1 MIYLLCCMHENGG
14 GYMKLL
20 NQYRG
25 LKREIYVLFYG
36 RVMTSMGGLVWPL
49 MTLILSNKMGM
60 SATQIANLL
69 LVMSIIQLPCT
80 LLGGKVADHFNK
92 KNVIIVCDMIT
103 VISYL
108 ICAFIPLSNISI
120 ALFYIAGMF
129 ASFEYPSYDALVADL
144 TSPDEREK
152 AYSLNYLGMN
162 LGLVLSPTIGGLLFA
177 NHLNIAFLITSL
189 ATFSSTALIFFFIKD
204 IKREVKEGES
214 VNVYEDGSTSSAL
227 EVLLHNRSIL
237 LYTFLTG
244 LIGLVYSQFN
254 FLIPL
259 NMEASFGEMG
269 ATFFGMLTST
279 NAIVVIVGTPI
290 LTNVFSTM
298 RDIHKMV
305 LGVIF
310 EVVGLAMYIFI
321 QNMLWL
327 SFVSMIIF
335 TIGEICNTLGSSPYM
350 TKRIPASH
358 RGRIYAVGT
367 VFATLFQS
375 VSQKGVAYLVD
386 TQTLAFV
393 WCVITVIGVIGIIGI
408 VWLSFIDRI
417 EYPLLYSEE

>member
-1 MIYLLCCMHENGG
+1 MN
-14 GYMKLL
+14 LL

-25 LKREIYVLFYG
+25 LKREVYVLFYG

-92 KNVIIVCDMIT
+92 KTVIIVCDMIT

-108 ICAFIPLSNISI
+108 ICTFIPLGNISI

-162 LGLVLSPTIGGLLFA
+162 LGLVLAPTLGGLLFA

-204 IKREVKEGES
+204 IKREIKEGES
-214 VNVYEDGSTSSAL
+214 VNVYEDGTTSSAL
-227 EVLLHNRSIL
+227 TVLLSNHSIL

-244 LIGLVYSQFN
+244 LVGLVYSQFN

-259 NMEASFGEMG
+259 NMEASYGEMG

-279 NAIVVIVGTPI
+279 NAIVVIVGTPL
-290 LTNVFSTM
+290 LTNIFTTM

-305 LGVIF
+305 LGIVF
-310 EVVGLAMYIFI
+310 EVLGLAMYIFI
-321 QNMLWL
+321 QDMLWL

-335 TIGEICNTLGSSPYM
+335 TIGEICSTLGNSPYM

-358 RGRIYAVGT
+358 RGRIYAIGT
-367 VFATLFQS
+367 VFGTLFQS
-375 VSQKGVAYLVD
+375 ISQKGVAHLVD
-386 TQTLAFV
+386 TQTLPFV
-393 WCVITVIGVIGIIGI
+393 WCVITIIGI
-408 VWLSFIDRI
+408 FSIVGMLWLSFIDKR
-417 EYPLLYSEE
+417 EYPLLYIEN